1 MSKHPNTEEA
11 KLTGWE
17 ITGIVF
23 GAVVFIG
30 VVIYGVFW
38 CKNRGKP
45 TVEEDEFDDIKKRI
59 EAESEP
65 AASFI
70 DNEEGALEDKLE
82 NENIQ

>member
-45 TVEEDEFDDIKKRI
+45 TVEEDEFEDIKKRI
-59 EAESEP
+59 EAES
-65 AASFI
+65 
-70 DNEEGALEDKLE
+70 
-82 NENIQ
+82 